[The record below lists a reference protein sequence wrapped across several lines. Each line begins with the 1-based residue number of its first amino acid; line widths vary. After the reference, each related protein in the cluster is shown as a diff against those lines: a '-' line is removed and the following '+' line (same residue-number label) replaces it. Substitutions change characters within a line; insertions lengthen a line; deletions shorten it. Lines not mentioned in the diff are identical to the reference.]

1 MEEIIKQDKKK
12 SDFEKLLND
21 DLATRKFSEGEII
34 QGTVEEISKRFLLL
48 DVGLKSSAAIPIEE
62 FSLAQEKVE
71 VGQKVEVLLER
82 LESRDGLVVASRD
95 KARKA
100 KSWKKLE
107 KKFENRDEISA
118 KIISRTKGG
127 YICDYDS
134 VLCFLPGSQLDLR
147 PLKNI
152 DSLMRTTQTFE
163 IVKVDKKRG
172 NIVLSRRAIM
182 ERKRDK
188 DREKNME
195 HIKEGQILENCILK
209 SLTS

>member
-1 MEEIIKQDKKK
+1 M
-12 SDFEKLLND
+12 FE
-21 DLATRKFSEGEII
+21 R
-34 QGTVEEISKRFLLL
+34 
-48 DVGLKSSAAIPIEE
+48 IPIPIYGT
-62 FSLAQEKVE
+62 A
-71 VGQKVEVLLER
+71 
-82 LESRDGLVVASRD
+82 DP
-95 KARKA
+95 
-100 KSWKKLE
+100 
-107 KKFENRDEISA
+107 

-172 NIVLSRRAIM
+172 NIVLSRRSIM

-188 DREKNME
+188 DREKNMK
-195 HIKEGQILENCILK
+195 HIKKNQ
-209 SLTS
+209 SA